1 MQIANREAIKDYVN
15 KIALQVLER
24 EIELFTANI
33 GGIAKVATLTMLV
46 SWQFFLMSWKR
57 TTWRLGLELVLPF
70 YGCAALTFGINSLLV
85 GVASWSMI
93 YGPSLAVRGPQGSTQ
108 RAISGLYSELHVC
121 YVLFGLGQV

>member
-70 YGCAALTFGINSLLV
+70 YGCAALTFGINGRITICGHLIKFPLALGTQKVISSNNLL
-85 GVASWSMI
+85 
-93 YGPSLAVRGPQGSTQ
+93 RH
-108 RAISGLYSELHVC
+108 R
-121 YVLFGLGQV
+121 